1 MVHMRR
7 RKSIILI
14 ILGLAL
20 FGIFTAFG
28 GLRPVEEGAVSNPIE
43 SSAILLPAGADDAED
58 QPENVSMRWFKSP
71 SPAKLKGVALVIHGL
86 NLRPDKMNSI
96 IDNLTR
102 TGIDVLSLSLRGHG
116 ENFAHREDM
125 DAAAARLETFK
136 EVSYPLWANET
147 YLAYKQAQESAQ
159 QRQVPVFLTAFSIG
173 GLIGLD
179 LFASNSDVHFDR
191 MVFFAPAISLR
202 ATIYLERVVSPF
214 PRLVIPSLADDE
226 YLSNEKGTPVAAYNA
241 LFDAL
246 YHFEDTVGPR
256 LNVPTLI
263 FIDKQDEFIPLGGL
277 KTLVEE
283 HGLNQWKFYIVQKE
297 KETGVGTFHHHIFD
311 ASSTGEGVW
320 RDMMAATA
328 RHLLGDKVK

>member
-1 MVHMRR
+1 MKP
-7 RKSIILI
+7 RKSIFILI
-14 ILGLAL
+14 AGLLL

-28 GLRPVEEGAVSNPIE
+28 GLRPLEEGAVSNPIE
-43 SSAILLPAGADDAED
+43 SSVMLLPAGADDAED

-214 PRLVIPSLADDE
+214 ARLVIPSLADDD

-241 LFDAL
+241 LFDAHD
-246 YHFEDTVGPR
+246 HFEDSVGPR

-283 HGLNQWKFYIVQKE
+283 HRLNQWKFYIVQKE
-297 KETGVGTFHHHIFD
+297 KETGAGTFHHHIFD
-311 ASSTGEGVW
+311 ASSTGQEVW
-320 RDMMAATA
+320 QNMMAATTE
-328 RHLLGDKVK
+328 HLLGDKAK

>member
-1 MVHMRR
+1 MKP
-7 RKSIILI
+7 RKSIFILI
-14 ILGLAL
+14 ACLLL

-43 SSAILLPAGADDAED
+43 SSVILLPAGADAAED
-58 QPENVSMRWFKSP
+58 QPENASMRWFKSP

-116 ENFAHREDM
+116 ENFTHRENM
-125 DAAAARLETFK
+125 DAAEARLETFK
-136 EVSYPLWANET
+136 EVSYPLWANEA

-214 PRLVIPSLADDE
+214 PRLVIPSLADDD

-283 HGLNQWKFYIVQKE
+283 HRLNQWKFFIVQKE

-328 RHLLGDKVK
+328 RHLLGDKAK

>member
-1 MVHMRR
+1 
-7 RKSIILI
+7 
-14 ILGLAL
+14 
-20 FGIFTAFG
+20 
-28 GLRPVEEGAVSNPIE
+28 
-43 SSAILLPAGADDAED
+43 
-58 QPENVSMRWFKSP
+58 
-71 SPAKLKGVALVIHGL
+71 
-86 NLRPDKMNSI
+86 MNSI

-214 PRLVIPSLADDE
+214 PRLVIPSLADDD

-246 YHFEDTVGPR
+246 DHFEDTVGPR

-283 HGLNQWKFYIVQKE
+283 HRLNQWKFYIVQKE
-297 KETGVGTFHHHIFD
+297 KETGAGTFHHHIFD
-311 ASSTGEGVW
+311 ASSTGQEVW
-320 RDMMAATA
+320 RNMMAAITE
-328 RHLLGDKVK
+328 HLLGDKAN

>member
-1 MVHMRR
+1 MTRFKTIVLCLAGLT
-7 RKSIILI
+7 LI
-14 ILGLAL
+14 
-20 FGIFTAFG
+20 GISTAFG
-28 GLRPVEEGAVSNPIE
+28 GLRPVEEGAVSNPIG
-43 SSAILLPAGADDAED
+43 SSVILLPAGADDAED
-58 QPENVSMRWFKSP
+58 QPENDSMRWFKSS
-71 SPAKLKGVALVIHGL
+71 SPAKPKGVALVIHGL

-96 IDNLTR
+96 IENLTR
-102 TGIDVLSLSLRGHG
+102 IGIDVLSLSLRGHG
-116 ENFAHREDM
+116 DNYAHHDEVD
-125 DAAAARLETFK
+125 DDAARLETFK

-147 YLAYKQAQESAQ
+147 YLAYEQAQKRAQ
-159 QRQVPVFLTAFSIG
+159 QRQVPVFLAAFSIG

-202 ATIYLERVVSPF
+202 ATIYLERLVSPF
-214 PRLVIPSLADDE
+214 SRLVIPSLAADD
-226 YLSNEKGTPVAAYNA
+226 YLANKKGTPVAAYNA

-246 YHFEDTVGPR
+246 NHFEDTVGPR

-283 HGLNQWKFYIVQKE
+283 HRLNQWKFYIVQKE
-297 KETGVGTFHHHIFD
+297 KEPGAGTFHHHIFD

-320 RDMMAATA
+320 RDMMAATT
-328 RHLLGDKVK
+328 RHLLGDAAK

>member
-1 MVHMRR
+1 MVHMKPG
-7 RKSIILI
+7 KSIFILI
-14 ILGLAL
+14 ACLLL

-28 GLRPVEEGAVSNPIE
+28 GLRPVEKEAVSKPIE
-43 SSAILLPAGADDAED
+43 SPVILLPAGADGAEN
-58 QPENVSMRWFKSP
+58 QPENTSMHWFKSP

-136 EVSYPLWANET
+136 EVSYPLWADEA
-147 YLAYKQAQESAQ
+147 YLAYKQVQESAQ
-159 QRQVPVFLTAFSIG
+159 RRQTPVFLTAFSIG
-173 GLIGLD
+173 GLMGLD

-191 MVFFAPAISLR
+191 MVLFAPAISLR
-202 ATIYLERVVSPF
+202 ATIYLERLVSPF
-214 PRLVIPSLADDE
+214 PRLVIPSLADDD
-226 YLSNEKGTPVAAYNA
+226 YLANEKGTPVAAYNA

-256 LNVPTLI
+256 LNVPNLI
-263 FIDKQDEFIPLGGL
+263 FIDRQDEFIALEGL

-283 HGLNQWKFYIVQKE
+283 HRLNQWKFYIVQKE
-297 KETGVGTFHHHIFD
+297 KEPGAGTFHHHIFD

-320 RDMMAATA
+320 REMMAATT
-328 RHLLGDKVK
+328 RHLLGDDPK